1 MANRDRIE
9 ALRQLLT
16 HPMRSDQ
23 AADDATRIEL
33 PDLFGALI
41 RSVIADESISAD
53 FKQIAAHHMDAIAAL
68 DPCG

>member
-23 AADDATRIEL
+23 AADDATRIEQL
-33 PDLFGALI
+33 YLFGALTH
-41 RSVIADESISAD
+41 SVIADESISAG